1 MELLAV
7 LAVVLVILTPIF
19 AISAFV
25 RVQKLAEHLRAFPLD
40 KITDRLSTLER
51 HLAAIEKT
59 LSSGQSPATAPS
71 QPAAAPTPVTPP
83 PQTAAPPPLQSAPPP
98 RVLLPET
105 PKPREL
111 PLHPPQGSVFA
122 APPLHASQPK
132 ASSLDWETIIGG
144 RWMNRI
150 GIGALIGATTFFL
163 KYAFDNNCGDPAGR
177 VAI

>member
-7 LAVVLVILTPIF
+7 LAVALVIITPIL

-25 RVQKLAEHLRAFPLD
+25 RVQRLAEHLRTFPLD
-40 KITDRLSTLER
+40 KVTDRLSTLER

-59 LSSGQSPATAPS
+59 LSSGQPPATAPS
-71 QPAAAPTPVTPP
+71 QPAAATAPVTPS
-83 PQTAAPPPLQSAPPP
+83 PQTAAPPPVQAAPPP

-105 PKPREL
+105 PRPREV
-111 PLHPPQGSVFA
+111 PPHPPQGSVFA

-132 ASSLDWETIIGG
+132 VSSLDWETIIGG

-150 GIGALIGATTFFL
+150 GIVALIGATTFFL
-163 KYAFDNNCGDPAGR
+163 KYAFDN
-177 VAI
+177 